1 MGFIARIKT
10 WVTGEVLT
18 AADLN
23 AEIDNIINN
32 VYPVYDTI
40 YVPAGAMIPLT
51 TNGAE
56 AGTKEYA
63 TNDIMQDY
71 FAFDT
76 TTEEFVAFNI
86 AMPENWDRSTIK
98 AKFFWAPLTDSGA
111 AGNTVEWEIAAGAL
125 SDGDTIDSAL
135 GTSQV
140 ISDAVIANESAILHV
155 TAATPALTVGGT
167 PALGDLIHF
176 KISRNVGGTDDHG
189 YDALLFGVLIQINRN
204 NSIAAW

>member
-1 MGFIARIKT
+1 MGFIARVKT

-23 AEIDNIINN
+23 AEFDNIINN
-32 VYPVYDTI
+32 TFPVYDTL

-56 AGTKEYA
+56 AGTKEYV

-71 FAFDT
+71 LAFDT
-76 TTEEFVAFNI
+76 TTEEFAAFNI
-86 AMPENWDRSTIK
+86 PMPENWDRGTLK

-111 AGNTVEWEIAAGAL
+111 VGDTVEWEIAAGAL
-125 SDGDTIDSAL
+125 SNGDAIDAAL

-140 ISDAVIANESAILHV
+140 INDAVVTGESASLHI

-167 PALGDLIHF
+167 PSLGDMIHF
-176 KISRNVGGTDDHG
+176 KISRNVSNDNHG
-189 YDALLFGVLIQINRN
+189 YDALLFGVLLQFARN